1 MPPEHGRRLA
11 ELLPQGRL
19 VAVDDSD
26 TLIPLDRPEAL
37 AAAIRDLAQITDQ
50 TVPRAA

>member
-19 VAVDDSD
+19 LEVPDSY
-26 TLIPLDRPEAL
+26 TLIPEDQPTQL
-37 AAAIRDLAQITDQ
+37 AAAIRQFIHATAESS
-50 TVPRAA
+50 T